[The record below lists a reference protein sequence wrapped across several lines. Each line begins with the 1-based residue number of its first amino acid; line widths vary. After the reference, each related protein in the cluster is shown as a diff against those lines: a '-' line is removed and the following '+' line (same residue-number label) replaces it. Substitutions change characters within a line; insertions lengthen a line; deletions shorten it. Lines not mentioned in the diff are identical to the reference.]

1 MILSIRSIACK
12 THLLENGHIYVKS
25 LYMFQALRSDYV
37 LFSAG
42 VVISSCLV
50 HYDGSQSLLQLVV
63 FSMPTVSTVPLASRS
78 AVDAV
83 RRLSLVM
90 PL

>member
-1 MILSIRSIACK
+1 MMQLMRSIACK

-25 LYMFQALRSDYV
+25 LYMFQALCSDYV

-42 VVISSCLV
+42 VVRPSCV
-50 HYDGSQSLLQLVV
+50 IHCDGSQSLLQLVL
-63 FSMPTVSTVPLASRS
+63 FSMPAVSTVPLASRC
-78 AVDAV
+78 AVDTV
-83 RRLSLVM
+83 RALLLVM